1 MSRAFTEIEK
11 KRIRL
16 SLVRAMSEA
25 IARKGFRKTSIDNVV
40 KAANIS
46 KGAFYLFYDSKELL
60 MLDSIRMVQNE
71 ARENLLSKL
80 SKPNQ
85 APVDVMK
92 QFLQGVFD
100 VFEEYPLMREISKTE
115 VLTELLRGLP
125 EEAVD
130 AEYESDE
137 AFFGSVFKNLKDLG
151 AIRAVDRKVITGLP
165 RLILALVLN
174 KDMIGQES
182 FSKLKAVLISA
193 VAKELTS

>member
-1 MSRAFTEIEK
+1 
-11 KRIRL
+11 
-16 SLVRAMSEA
+16 MSEA

-60 MLDSIRMVQNE
+60 MLDAIRMVQNE

-80 SKPNQ
+80 SKPNR

-100 VFEEYPLMREISKTE
+100 VFEEYPLMREISKPE

-125 EEAVD
+125 EEAID

-137 AFFGSVFKNLKDLG
+137 AFFGSVFKKLKELG
-151 AIRAVDRKVITGLP
+151 TIRAVDRKVITGLP

-174 KDMIGQES
+174 EDMIGQES

>member
-11 KRIRL
+11 KRIRI

-40 KAANIS
+40 RAANIS

-60 MLDSIRMVQNE
+60 MLDAIRMVQNE

-80 SKPNQ
+80 SKVNQ
-85 APVDVMK
+85 APADVMK

-100 VFEEYPLMREISKTE
+100 VFEEYPLMREISKPE

-125 EEAVD
+125 EEAID
-130 AEYESDE
+130 AEYKSDE
-137 AFFGSVFKNLKDLG
+137 VFFGSVFKKLKDLG
-151 AIRAVDRKVITGLP
+151 TIRAVDRKVITGLP

-174 KDMIGQES
+174 EDMIGKES
-182 FSKLKAVLISA
+182 FSRLKAVLISA